1 MTDETE
7 NNIKTGINCEMH
19 IDMIEYVEEWWYAE
33 DEMECKIILQRVK
46 EEKQVSLG
54 EFMKTLIKINN
65 IKDEMV
71 KVAEANGD
79 ITLLNK
85 LAQIPVNTL
94 KFVATNQSLYV

>member
-1 MTDETE
+1 M
-7 NNIKTGINCEMH
+7 
-19 IDMIEYVEEWWYAE
+19 IDYVEEWWYAE
-33 DEMECKIILQRVK
+33 DEMECKIVLQRVK

-79 ITLLNK
+79 VTLLNK
-85 LAQIPVNTL
+85 LTQIPANTL

>member
-1 MTDETE
+1 M
-7 NNIKTGINCEMH
+7 
-19 IDMIEYVEEWWYAE
+19 IDYVEEWWWAQNE
-33 DEMECKIILQRVK
+33 VECKIVLERVK

-54 EFMKTLIKINN
+54 EFVKTLIKINN

-85 LAQIPVNTL
+85 LAEISANTL

>member
-1 MTDETE
+1 
-7 NNIKTGINCEMH
+7 
-19 IDMIEYVEEWWYAE
+19 
-33 DEMECKIILQRVK
+33 
-46 EEKQVSLG
+46 
-54 EFMKTLIKINN
+54 MKTLIKINN

-79 ITLLNK
+79 VTLLNK